1 MATRT
6 VYHLGGF
13 DPVRPAQNRAEE
25 WTTTGYT
32 RWNTAGTMV
41 EARALTAAESTQLA
55 ADDAALTRGQND
67 STLRDKAQQAL
78 AVNDAFLALAS
89 PTNAQVVTHVQ
100 RLTRENT
107 ALIRLVIGALDSTS
121 GT

>member
-6 VYHLGGF
+6 TYHAGGL
-13 DPVRPAQNRAEE
+13 DPAKPAQNKAEE
-25 WTTTGYT
+25 WTSTGYA
-32 RWNTAGTMV
+32 RWSLAGAQLET
-41 EARALTAAESTQLA
+41 RALTSAESASLA
-55 ADDAALTRGQND
+55 EADAAAVVGANAT
-67 STLRDKAQQAL
+67 SLRDKAQQAL

-100 RLTRENT
+100 RLTRETT